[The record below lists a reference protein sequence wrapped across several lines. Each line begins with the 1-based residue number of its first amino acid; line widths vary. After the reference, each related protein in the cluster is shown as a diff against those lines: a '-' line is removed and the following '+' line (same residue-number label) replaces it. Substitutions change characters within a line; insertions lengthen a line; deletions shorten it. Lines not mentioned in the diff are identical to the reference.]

1 VEHTTGNAIEWL
13 APRASGKAQR
23 RSGDDEEQRN
33 PIHTLLTPA
42 PPLPYES
49 MTNRSAQDLIYGPN
63 AVLEVLRAGKRQI
76 ETITILESARPDRL
90 KSLLDLARQKG
101 VPVHRVP
108 RLDLDRSL
116 GDVRHQGVVARVAAA
131 RYADADELLDQLET
145 KIGTDDPPLV
155 LGLDGLE
162 DPRNMGSI
170 LRSAECAG
178 AHGVFIA
185 ERRAIGLTSAVAKV
199 AAGALEYVPVAR
211 VTNLVRLIE
220 QLKERN
226 IWVVGA
232 AAEATQLYTEWDWRL
247 PAAIFLGSEG
257 HGLHRLVREHCDT
270 LVRIPVS
277 GKLESLNVSVA
288 AGVLLYE
295 ARRQRTLNVK
305 GGK

>member
-1 VEHTTGNAIEWL
+1 MNAD
-13 APRASGKAQR
+13 KQR
-23 RSGDDEEQRN
+23 S
-33 PIHTLLTPA
+33 
-42 PPLPYES
+42 
-49 MTNRSAQDLIYGPN
+49 DLVYGPN
-63 AVLEVLRAGKRQI
+63 AVLEALRAGKRQI

-90 KSLLDLARQKG
+90 KALLDLAREKG

-108 RLDLDRSL
+108 RLDL
-116 GDVRHQGVVARVAAA
+116 GDMRHQGVVARIAAA
-131 RYADADELLDQLET
+131 RYADADDLLDQLEGR
-145 KIGTDDPPLV
+145 IGSADPPLV
-155 LGLDGLE
+155 LGLDGVE

-170 LRSAECAG
+170 MRTAECVG
-178 AHGVFIA
+178 VHGVFIA
-185 ERRAIGLTSAVAKV
+185 ERRAVGLTSVVAKV

-232 AAEATQLYTEWDWRL
+232 AGDAKQLYTEWDWKL
-247 PAAIFLGSEG
+247 PAAVFLGSEG

-270 LVRIPVS
+270 LVRIPVA
-277 GKLESLNVSVA
+277 GRLESLNVSVA

-295 ARRQRTLNVK
+295 ARRQRLLEMK

>member
-1 VEHTTGNAIEWL
+1 M
-13 APRASGKAQR
+13 P
-23 RSGDDEEQRN
+23 
-33 PIHTLLTPA
+33 
-42 PPLPYES
+42 ES
-49 MTNRSAQDLIYGPN
+49 SNLIYGVN
-63 AVLEVLRAGKRQI
+63 AVVEALRAGTRQI
-76 ETITILESARPDRL
+76 ESVTILESARPDRL
-90 KSLLDLARQKG
+90 KSLIELARQKG

-108 RLDLDRSL
+108 RLDLDRTL
-116 GDVRHQGVVARVAAA
+116 GEVRHQGVVARIAAA
-131 RYADADELLDQLET
+131 RYADADALLDTLET
-145 KIGTDDPPLV
+145 KIGSSDPPLV
-155 LGLDGLE
+155 LGLDAIE

-170 LRSAECAG
+170 LRTSECAG
-178 AHGVFIA
+178 VHGVFIA
-185 ERRAIGLTSAVAKV
+185 ERRAVGLTGAVAKV

-220 QLKERN
+220 QLKARN

-232 AAEATQLYTEWDWRL
+232 AGDASQSYTDWDWTL

-295 ARRQRTLNVK
+295 ARRQRTLATRK
-305 GGK
+305 RKQS

>member
-1 VEHTTGNAIEWL
+1 MSNRRK
-13 APRASGKAQR
+13 RAA
-23 RSGDDEEQRN
+23 DDADAAN
-33 PIHTLLTPA
+33 T
-42 PPLPYES
+42 
-49 MTNRSAQDLIYGPN
+49 IYGPN
-63 AVLEVLRAGKRQI
+63 AVIEALRAGRRQI
-76 ETITILESARPDRL
+76 ETITIVESARIERL
-90 KSLLDLARQKG
+90 KPLLELAREKG

-116 GDVRHQGVVARVAAA
+116 GDARHQGVVARIAAA
-131 RYADADELLDQLET
+131 RYADADELLDQLESR
-145 KIGTDDPPLV
+145 IGTADPPLA
-155 LGLDGLE
+155 LGLDGIE

-170 LRSAECAG
+170 LRTAECAG
-178 AHGVFIA
+178 VHGVFIS
-185 ERRAIGLTSAVAKV
+185 ERRAVGLTSVVAKV

-220 QLKERN
+220 QFKERN

-232 AAEATQLYTEWDWRL
+232 AGEAKQLYTDWDWRL
-247 PAAIFLGSEG
+247 PAAVFLGSEG

-270 LVRIPVS
+270 VVRIPVA

-295 ARRQRTLNVK
+295 AKRQRMLER

>member
-1 VEHTTGNAIEWL
+1 MSSNKQE
-13 APRASGKAQR
+13 
-23 RSGDDEEQRN
+23 
-33 PIHTLLTPA
+33 
-42 PPLPYES
+42 
-49 MTNRSAQDLIYGPN
+49 LIYGVN
-63 AVLEVLRAGKRQI
+63 AVLEALRAGKRQI

-90 KSLLDLARQKG
+90 KSLIDLAREKG

-116 GDVRHQGVVARVAAA
+116 GEARHQGVAARIAAA
-131 RYADADELLDQLET
+131 RYADADDLLDQLEAR
-145 KIGTDDPPLV
+145 IGTPDPPLV
-155 LGLDGLE
+155 LGLDAIE

-170 LRSAECAG
+170 LRTAECAG

-185 ERRAIGLTSAVAKV
+185 ERRAVGLTSVVAKV

-232 AAEATQLYTEWDWRL
+232 AGEAKQTYTEWDWKL
-247 PAAIFLGSEG
+247 PAAIFVGNEG

-277 GKLESLNVSVA
+277 GQLDSLNVSVA

-295 ARRQRTLNVK
+295 ARRQRLLASGLTHRGEK
-305 GGK
+305 

>member
-1 VEHTTGNAIEWL
+1 MNADKDRL
-13 APRASGKAQR
+13 
-23 RSGDDEEQRN
+23 
-33 PIHTLLTPA
+33 
-42 PPLPYES
+42 
-49 MTNRSAQDLIYGPN
+49 DLIYGPN
-63 AVLEVLRAGKRQI
+63 AVLEALRAGKRQI

-90 KSLLDLARQKG
+90 KALIELAREKG

-108 RLDLDRSL
+108 RLDL
-116 GDVRHQGVVARVAAA
+116 GDAKHQGVVARIAAA
-131 RYADADELLDQLET
+131 RYADPDELLDQLESKT
-145 KIGTDDPPLV
+145 GTADPPLV
-155 LGLDGLE
+155 LGLDGVE

-170 LRSAECAG
+170 LRTAECAG
-178 AHGVFIA
+178 VHGVFIA
-185 ERRAIGLTSAVAKV
+185 ERRAVGLTSVVAKV

-232 AAEATQLYTEWDWRL
+232 AAEAKQLYTDWDWKL
-247 PAAIFLGSEG
+247 PAAVFLGSEG

-277 GKLESLNVSVA
+277 GRLESLNVSVA

-295 ARRQRTLNVK
+295 AKRQRNPNVK
-305 GGK
+305 GEK

>member
-1 VEHTTGNAIEWL
+1 V
-13 APRASGKAQR
+13 S
-23 RSGDDEEQRN
+23 
-33 PIHTLLTPA
+33 
-42 PPLPYES
+42 
-49 MTNRSAQDLIYGPN
+49 NRSNRGPQDLIYGPN
-63 AVLEVLRAGKRQI
+63 AVLEALRAGKRQI

-90 KSLLDLARQKG
+90 KSLLDLAREKG

-108 RLDLDRSL
+108 RLDIDRSL

-131 RYADADELLDQLET
+131 RYAAVDDLLDQLEA

-170 LRSAECAG
+170 LRTAECSG
-178 AHGVFIA
+178 AHGIFIA
-185 ERRAIGLTSAVAKV
+185 ERRAVGLTSAVAKV

-232 AAEATQLYTEWDWRL
+232 AAEATQLYTDWDWRL
-247 PAAIFLGSEG
+247 PSAIFLGSEG

-295 ARRQRTLNVK
+295 ARRQRTLNLK
-305 GGK
+305 GEK